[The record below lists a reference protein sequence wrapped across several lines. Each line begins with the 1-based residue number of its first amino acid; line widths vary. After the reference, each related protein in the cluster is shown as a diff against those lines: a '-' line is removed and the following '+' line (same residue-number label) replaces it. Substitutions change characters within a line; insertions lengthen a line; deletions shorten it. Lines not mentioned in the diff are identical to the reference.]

1 MRAYKPDMYCTG
13 RNFSFEMVEKEIKA
27 KQALVHQINSFVE
40 TMEGFLLDH
49 PEAVRTLAAVDREY
63 EKNN

>member
-27 KQALVHQINSFVE
+27 KQALARQIDSFVVN
-40 TMEGFLLDH
+40 MEGYLLDH
-49 PEAVRTLAAVDREY
+49 PEAAKSLAAVDREY

>member
-13 RNFSFEMVEKEIKA
+13 RNFSFELVEKEIKA
-27 KQALVHQINSFVE
+27 KQALARQINSFVE

>member
-27 KQALVHQINSFVE
+27 KQALARQIDSFVVN
-40 TMEGFLLDH
+40 MEGYLLDH
-49 PEAVRTLAAVDREY
+49 PEAAKSLAEVDREY

>member
-13 RNFSFEMVEKEIKA
+13 RNFSFEKVEKERKA
-27 KQALVHQINSFVE
+27 KKALARKIDSFVVN
-40 TMEGFLLDH
+40 MEGYLLDH
-49 PEAVRTLAAVDREY
+49 PEAVKSLSAVDREY

>member
-13 RNFSFEMVEKEIKA
+13 RNFSFEMVEKEIRA
-27 KQALVHQINSFVE
+27 KQALARQIVSFSE
-40 TMEGFLLDH
+40 KMEGYLLDH
-49 PEAVRTLAAVDREY
+49 PEAVKHLEAVDREY

>member
-27 KQALVHQINSFVE
+27 KQALARQIDSFVV
-40 TMEGFLLDH
+40 TMDAFLLDH
-49 PEAVRTLAAVDREY
+49 PEAVNHLAAVDREY